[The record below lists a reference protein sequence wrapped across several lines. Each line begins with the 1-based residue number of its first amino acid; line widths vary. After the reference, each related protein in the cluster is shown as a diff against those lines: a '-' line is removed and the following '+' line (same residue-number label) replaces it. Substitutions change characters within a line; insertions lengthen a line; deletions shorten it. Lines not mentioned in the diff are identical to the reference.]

1 MKIRYIIF
9 LLLFIPALAVE
20 AQFYQPPIS
29 PFYGGGISGSLLF
42 PQQPARFNLKTG
54 AGFSSGFGGGSL
66 FDTWVNPSFNQPLG
80 KKFTLSAGAVINHTT
95 YSNLPVINTD
105 GQFSKASG
113 NLTTYTLYTRGAYQ
127 VNDRL
132 TVSGSAYKTIN
143 PAFNNRLNSDNLRME
158 AQGMSFGAGYR
169 IGDSMHIGA
178 EIRVE
183 QGNSNFYAPY
193 SHPASP
199 FGMNRFGY

>member
-1 MKIRYIIF
+1 MKLRYILF
-9 LLLFIPALAVE
+9 LLLIIPAFSAF
-20 AQFYQPPIS
+20 AQLYSPVIS
-29 PFYGGGISGSLLF
+29 PFYGGGISGSFLDN
-42 PQQPARFNLKTG
+42 QQPARFNLQTG

-66 FDTWVNPSFNQPLG
+66 FSTYIAPSFNQPLG
-80 KKFTLSAGAVINHTT
+80 KKFTLSAGAVIDNTT
-95 YSNLPVINTD
+95 YSNLPLINSD

-113 NLTTYTLYTRGAYQ
+113 NLTTYTLYTRGSYQ

-143 PAFNNRLNSDNLRME
+143 PAFNSRLNPDNLRME

-169 IGDSMHIGA
+169 IGDNMHIGA
-178 EIRVE
+178 EIRLE
-183 QGNSNFYAPY
+183 QGNSNFYSPY

-199 FGMNRFGY
+199 FGNNRFGY